1 MLDPQKIW
9 QAVLGQLELV
19 LSKANFTT
27 WFKNTFVFKVD
38 EDRGEITIGVP
49 NAFTK
54 SWMEK
59 KYNEYILDAVN
70 QICQNRI
77 KKICYQI
84 QTVRKISFAPS
95 DQGPEPKES
104 PTLIVEGEA
113 PRALTPTGEIA
124 LNPRYVFTTFVVGSG
139 NQLACSAS
147 QAVAEEPGTRYNPLF
162 LYGDVGLG
170 KTHLLQAIGHVIK
183 EKYKDFRIL
192 YLNFERFTNDY
203 VAAARRGS
211 FDEFRRLYRS
221 ADVLLVDDVQFMID
235 KEKTQDEFFHTF
247 EALHQNNKQI
257 VITSDRPPK
266 ALVELQDR
274 MISRFEWGMIADIKM
289 SDLET
294 RIAILEQK
302 CKERGFPLNAELIDY
317 VARNVKNS
325 IRELEGAL
333 NKIIAWYDLS
343 HKPPT
348 LTLVREVLAN
358 LFSDPSKNALNPK
371 RIMETVAAFY
381 ELTLSDLVGACRKRE
396 LVVPRQIVMYL
407 MRRELDCSYPAIGKN
422 LGGRDHTTVMYAC
435 QKIEEKLEA
444 ETRLR
449 QEIETIKQRLYG

>member
-302 CKERGFPLNAELIDY
+302 CKERGFP
-317 VARNVKNS
+317 
-325 IRELEGAL
+325 
-333 NKIIAWYDLS
+333 
-343 HKPPT
+343 
-348 LTLVREVLAN
+348 
-358 LFSDPSKNALNPK
+358 
-371 RIMETVAAFY
+371 
-381 ELTLSDLVGACRKRE
+381 
-396 LVVPRQIVMYL
+396 
-407 MRRELDCSYPAIGKN
+407 
-422 LGGRDHTTVMYAC
+422 
-435 QKIEEKLEA
+435 
-444 ETRLR
+444 
-449 QEIETIKQRLYG
+449 

>member
-407 MRRELDCSYPAIGKN
+407 MRRELDCSYPAIGK
-422 LGGRDHTTVMYAC
+422 
-435 QKIEEKLEA
+435 
-444 ETRLR
+444 
-449 QEIETIKQRLYG
+449 

>member
-444 ETRLR
+444 ETRLQ

>member
-348 LTLVREVLAN
+348 LTLVREVLA
-358 LFSDPSKNALNPK
+358 
-371 RIMETVAAFY
+371 
-381 ELTLSDLVGACRKRE
+381 
-396 LVVPRQIVMYL
+396 
-407 MRRELDCSYPAIGKN
+407 
-422 LGGRDHTTVMYAC
+422 
-435 QKIEEKLEA
+435 
-444 ETRLR
+444 
-449 QEIETIKQRLYG
+449 

>member
-302 CKERGFPLNAELIDY
+302 CKERGFPLSAELIDY

-444 ETRLR
+444 ETRLQ

>member
-95 DQGPEPKES
+95 DQESEPKE
-104 PTLIVEGEA
+104 PPVLIAEGEA

-124 LNPRYVFTTFVVGSG
+124 LNPRYIFTTFVVGSG

-183 EKYKDFRIL
+183 NKFKDFRIL

-302 CKERGFPLNAELIDY
+302 CKERGFPLSAELIDY

-444 ETRLR
+444 ETRLQ